1 MLALDGRCKT
11 LDAAADG
18 YVRAEAA
25 IVIRI
30 DLLDGPGVSSGGC
43 DDPSDDSRPAAACL
57 MAGSFVNQDGRSSS
71 LTAPNG
77 PSQQQVRWLRSPQA
91 RTDTMPQLK
100 GCSAGRHIGY
110 PASTRFRHAATHL
123 HPVCRSSWVP
133 WRKQASW
140 QQTWQRWRCTALAPR

>member
-1 MLALDGRCKT
+1 MQHLGACSKLALMPPTCHPRLQCLQVAGMLAMDGRCKT

-30 DLLDGPGVSSGGC
+30 DPAGGPGVSASSF
-43 DDPSDDSRPAAACL
+43 DDPSDSRLTAASL

-77 PSQQQVRWLRSPQA
+77 PSQQQV
-91 RTDTMPQLK
+91 PQLRVECA
-100 GCSAGRHIGY
+100 GMDTSAT
-110 PASTRFRHAATHL
+110 ASIA
-123 HPVCRSSWVP
+123 V
-133 WRKQASW
+133 
-140 QQTWQRWRCTALAPR
+140 LAQLSAI